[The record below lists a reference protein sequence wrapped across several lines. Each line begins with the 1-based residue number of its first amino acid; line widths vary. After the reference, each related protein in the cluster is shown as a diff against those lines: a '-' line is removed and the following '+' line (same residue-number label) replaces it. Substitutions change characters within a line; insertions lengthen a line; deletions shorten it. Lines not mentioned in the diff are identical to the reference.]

1 MLTDLDPREK
11 YSEPTIFSLDLL
23 CALKNLTL
31 MIYVIIVLFILAH
44 GQTEFL
50 EQINMYT
57 D

>member
-11 YSEPTIFSLDLL
+11 YSEPRIFSLDLL